1 MSTSKRGFDR
11 RKFTTY
17 FAGFGLAGTT
27 LPKLLWAEVEEKGGV
42 SKQALIGAEK
52 IAGLEF
58 TDAERELMLS
68 GVEDLRKDYEKLR
81 EVPLDNSVPPAL
93 HFQPVLPGM
102 EFHTGSLTPRASRP
116 QLNERPDNDAE
127 LAFLPVTE
135 LGNLLRIGA
144 VSSEELT
151 ILYLERLKKYDTE
164 LHCVITLTEERA
176 MAMARRADRE
186 LAQGIWR
193 GPLHGVPWGAKDL
206 LAVRG
211 YPTTW
216 GAAPFKEQVIDEDA
230 TVVQRLDDAGA
241 VLIAKLTLGA
251 LAWGDVWYAEMTR
264 NPWNTEQGSSGSSA
278 GPGSATAAGLVGF
291 SIGSETWGSIVSPAT
306 RCGVSGLRPT
316 FGRVSR
322 HGAMALSWSMD
333 KLGPMC
339 RSVED
344 CALVCGAIQGADGL
358 DPTAVDRDF
367 VWDADLDVRTLRVGY
382 LKSLFERE
390 LEFEEEDGEEERAAA
405 REWLALDLQTL
416 EALESL
422 GVELIPM
429 ELPDLPVMAMSFI
442 LSAEAGAAFDE
453 LTRSGSDD
461 ELVRQI
467 EDAWPNVFR
476 QSRTIPAV
484 EYIQANRARTLVMRE
499 MERVLEGLD
508 CWVSPSFG
516 GSNLL
521 LTNLTGHPAV
531 VVPNGFRSNGTPTSI
546 TFNGRLFGESQ
557 ILALARTYQDATG
570 FHRRHPE
577 RFGG

>member
-1 MSTSKRGFDR
+1 MREMRGGFDR
-11 RKFTTY
+11 RKFSA
-17 FAGFGLAGTT
+17 FLAGFGVAGTA
-27 LPKLLWAEVEEKGGV
+27 LPKLLWAEAEATGGV
-42 SKQALIGAEK
+42 SKEALIGAEQ

-58 TDAERELMLS
+58 TDDERELMLS
-68 GVEDLRKDYEKLR
+68 GLEELREDYERLR
-81 EVPLDNSVPPAL
+81 EVPIDNSVSPAL
-93 HFQPVLPGM
+93 LFDPVLPGM
-102 EFHTGSLTPRASRP
+102 DLPSVPPARRASRP
-116 QLNERPDNDAE
+116 KLKTRPAQDSE
-127 LAFLPVTE
+127 LAFLPVSE

-151 ILYLERLKKYDTE
+151 TLYIERLKRFDSE

-176 MAMARRADRE
+176 MAQARRADRE
-186 LAQGIWR
+186 LGKGIWR

-230 TVVQRLDDAGA
+230 TVVQRLDEAGA
-241 VLIAKLTLGA
+241 VLVAKLTLGA
-251 LAWGDVWYAEMTR
+251 LAWGDVWYGEMTR
-264 NPWNTEQGSSGSSA
+264 NPWDTEQGSSGSSA

-322 HGAMALSWSMD
+322 AGAMALSWSMD

-339 RSVED
+339 RSAED
-344 CALVCGAIQGADGL
+344 CALVFEAIHGADNL
-358 DPTAVDRDF
+358 DPTSVDRPF
-367 VWDADLDVRTLRVGY
+367 VWDSDLDIRSLRVGY
-382 LKSLFERE
+382 LKSAFDRE
-390 LEFEEEDGEEERAAA
+390 LEFDDEDTEEDRTGA
-405 REWLALDLQTL
+405 REWHALDLETL
-416 EALESL
+416 KILESL
-422 GVELIPM
+422 GVDLIPM
-429 ELPDLPVMAMSFI
+429 ELPDLPVGAMSFI

-453 LTRSGSDD
+453 LTRSGRDD

-467 EDAWPNVFR
+467 ENAWPNVFR

-484 EYIQANRARTLVMRE
+484 EYIQANRARTLLMRE
-499 MERVLEGLD
+499 MERILDGLD
-508 CWVSPSFG
+508 CWVTPSFG

-521 LTNLTGHPAV
+521 LTNLTGHPTV
-531 VVPNGFRSNGTPTSI
+531 VVPNGFRSDGTPTSV

-557 ILALARTYQDATG
+557 ILALARAYQEATG

-577 RFGG
+577 RFAK